1 MPKHFLRYFN
11 LIICFFLASSLSSCT
26 FVFQK
31 GRRVDTEKLT
41 KLKRDLTDLERQKTD
56 LERAKEDLERRL
68 KSEIGDKEVKV
79 EMMDRGLVITFV
91 AEVLFDSGKDILRQE
106 AFIKLEKVASVLNT
120 TVKDLN
126 VGIEGHTDSDPIVRS
141 GWKSNWELSV
151 ARALSV
157 LHYIIDNQ
165 GVDPHRLSA
174 TGYGE
179 FHPVAP
185 NTSKE
190 GKQRNRRVEIIIL
203 PKVEKEGR

>member
-1 MPKHFLRYFN
+1 MPKYVSRG
-11 LIICFFLASSLSSCT
+11 LILTMCLGFAVTLSSCT

-41 KLKRDLTDLERQKTD
+41 KLKRDLNTLEREKSD
-56 LERAKEDLERRL
+56 LERAKDDLEKRL

-79 EMMDRGLVITFV
+79 EMVNDRLVITFV
-91 AEVLFDSGKDILRQE
+91 AEVLFDSGKDVLRPE
-106 AFIKLEKVASVLNT
+106 AFLKLDKVTSVLNT
-120 TVKDLN
+120 TVKNLN
-126 VGIEGHTDSDPIVRS
+126 VGVEGHTDSDPIIRS

-157 LHYIIDNQ
+157 LHYMIDNQ
-165 GVDPHRLSA
+165 AVDPHRLSA

-185 NTSKE
+185 NTTKE
-190 GKQRNRRVEIIIL
+190 GKQKNRRVEIIIL
-203 PKVEKEGR
+203 PEVEKEGR